1 MEIALVL
8 TVGAMCIVCF
18 VIGARVGQKVVKG
31 EDIKLPTINP
41 LEAYREHEAKREQQK
56 EQSRIDTILRNIDSY
71 DGTGMG
77 QEDVPKR

>member
-8 TVGAMCIVCF
+8 TVGAMCIACF

-56 EQSRIDTILRNIDSY
+56 EQSRIDTILRNIESY

-77 QEDVPKR
+77 QEDVPR